1 MQTPEDNVDINA
13 RYFYVI
19 IDKDGDIVTI
29 NNTYNRSIRPQK
41 AAKYYQEAVKLEN
54 NEGFYNGY

>member
-19 IDKDGDIVTI
+19 VDKDGDIVTI

-41 AAKYYQEAVKLEN
+41 AAKYY
-54 NEGFYNGY
+54 